1 MLSAIRLSGKLLK
14 HMIELVYNRNIRPI
28 LRMGLFLSITSK
40 EKVKQNMTL
49 HIDWIDETG
58 EITEDQMVLLEN
70 LLNYAAEVE
79 QVPDG
84 AEVSIS
90 FVDNEQIRLINR
102 DYRGK
107 DQPTDVISFALEEM
121 GEGEVEI
128 VGVDM
133 PPVLG
138 DIVISVP
145 KAKEQ
150 AEEYGHSFMR
160 ELGFLAVHGFLHLLG
175 YDHETEE
182 EEKEMFSK
190 QEQILGR
197 YGLKR

>member
-1 MLSAIRLSGKLLK
+1 MALS
-14 HMIELVYNRNIRPI
+14 
-28 LRMGLFLSITSK
+28 
-40 EKVKQNMTL
+40 
-49 HIDWIDETG
+49 IDWIDETG
-58 EITEDQMVLLEN
+58 EVTDEQIQTLEQLLC
-70 LLNYAAEVE
+70 YAAEVE

-90 FVDNEQIRLINR
+90 FVDNEQIRIINR

-121 GEGEVEI
+121 GEGEIEI
-128 VGVDM
+128 VGADI

-138 DIVISVP
+138 DIIISVP

-150 AEEYGHSFMR
+150 AAEYGHSLMR

-182 EEKEMFSK
+182 EEKEMFVK
-190 QEQILGR
+190 QEQILEK